1 VLEARVPSSHHSP
14 GSSRSAPDFPAILSD
29 SPPDFPAVLAQ
40 LIGTA
45 VFRRACVSVG
55 GGDER
60 GGGMQRVPR
69 EGAGPG
75 GGVQGVRQPPEHRV
89 VAATR
94 AQRAPRIRRLHPRGP
109 PGEVCF
115 PSTFGQ
121 F

>member
-1 VLEARVPSSHHSP
+1 M
-14 GSSRSAPDFPAILSD
+14 
-29 SPPDFPAVLAQ
+29 
-40 LIGTA
+40 
-45 VFRRACVSVG
+45 FRRACGGGG

-69 EGAGPG
+69 EGAGAG

-89 VAATR
+89 VATAR
-94 AQRAPRIRRLHPRGP
+94 AQRAPRLRRLRPRGP

-115 PSTFGQ
+115 PSTFDQ